1 MMKLYLVVSTIEQ
14 EGYIYYK
21 WCLYNEDR
29 ELIFQSK
36 NAETY
41 ANIQQYIKI
50 FTDIFSYVR
59 KLSNDVLLYLKTNLQ
74 FMHKYFWRNCIIE
87 ELHYDDFAA
96 FETLKNAMKDITPI
110 KVIDGTEV
118 KFLNTKE
125 EMLLDQLTQFVDACK
140 KVDNGN

>member
-50 FTDIFSYVR
+50 
-59 KLSNDVLLYLKTNLQ
+59 
-74 FMHKYFWRNCIIE
+74 
-87 ELHYDDFAA
+87 FAA